1 MVPGC
6 YVVAAPL
13 DSTAMVEGY
22 DVIVVGGGT
31 AGSVVAGR
39 LVEAGRHVLVLE
51 AGPDYGSFGTLG
63 WPSDLLDAATI
74 PTSHDWGYRSGD
86 ELPGRALPYERA
98 RVIGGCSTHNGC
110 TVSWG
115 HRLDYDGWA
124 ARGLDGWSADDLLP
138 LFGEASLRMRVRR
151 FRDDEVAP
159 FHRAFIDAGLDMGM
173 PELDDLES
181 LDGVPSV
188 CAEPSNSP
196 EGVRWNAAFAYLDP
210 VRGRPELEVRGGVT
224 VTHVVVEGG
233 RAIGVDL
240 VEGGVADT
248 VWADLVVVAG
258 GTYGSPELL
267 LRSGIGPAE
276 ELWNLGLDIV
286 ADVPGVGR
294 NLHDHPGFELYFEP
308 SAELER
314 RTTAFRATGK
324 PVPDEQAFA
333 KVATSRAVDGVFDTH
348 LFPEVAMDGRLAI
361 FTALLTPR
369 SRGALTLRSDDPSVA
384 PLIDHAYL
392 QDPDG
397 HDLAALTEGV
407 ELARGVRGEP
417 GDEGPAPP
425 RGGAGSRHQGRR
437 AGRRGAGGGDPLL
450 ASGGD
455 VRDGWARRSG
465 GGHRRRRPGPWGG
478 RAGRGRR
485 VPDAHDGPCHHEP
498 AHRGDRR
505 AHRRLP
511 DLTAR
516 SDRPEAV
523 CYPCRM

>member
-22 DVIVVGGGT
+22 DAIVVGGGT
-31 AGSVVAGR
+31 AGSVVTGR

-86 ELPGRALPYERA
+86 ELSGRALPYERA

-115 HRLDYDGWA
+115 HRLDYDAWA
-124 ARGLDGWSADDLLP
+124 ARGLPGWSAEDLLP

-151 FRDDEVAP
+151 FRDDEIAP
-159 FHRAFIDAGLDMGM
+159 FHRAFIDAGLGMGM

-181 LDGVPSV
+181 LDGVSSV

-224 VTHVVVEGG
+224 VTHIAVEGG

-240 VEGGVADT
+240 VDGGVADT

-369 SRGALTLRSDDPSVA
+369 SRGALTLRSEDPSVA

-397 HDLAALTEGV
+397 HDRAALTEGV
-407 ELARGVRGEP
+407 ERARAFAANPAMKAVLRREVEPGLDIKGAELADAVRAGVIHYWHPVGTCAMGGREDPAAVTDADGRVRGVEGLVVADASLMPTTVRATTNLPTVVIGERI
-417 GDEGPAPP
+417 A
-425 RGGAGSRHQGRR
+425 
-437 AGRRGAGGGDPLL
+437 
-450 ASGGD
+450 AS
-455 VRDGWARRSG
+455 
-465 GGHRRRRPGPWGG
+465 
-478 RAGRGRR
+478 
-485 VPDAHDGPCHHEP
+485 
-498 AHRGDRR
+498 
-505 AHRRLP
+505 LI
-511 DLTAR
+511 
-516 SDRPEAV
+516 
-523 CYPCRM
+523 